1 MKFATLVVRGISS
14 FIDGVVTIIVIIIL
28 LYGLWGIYEEMVP
41 LFMSTLSHDVYHYKP
56 ESNDGEGDNS
66 SLDELINE
74 YPDIC
79 SWLEIFDTRID
90 YPVVHSTDNEKYLYT
105 TLEGA
110 FSKAGSIFMDYRNDS
125 LYTDTYSLLYG
136 HHVIDGIMFS
146 DVLKFLE
153 EDYFNTH
160 EWGKLWLPEN
170 TFNIHLFA
178 VLQADGYDPNYFNP
192 TLYGEDE
199 TRMLYNK
206 IMEKAV
212 HSRDFQFGPDDRIIG
227 LSTCTDTITNGRVI
241 LYGFLE
247 EIEYELKTD

>member
-1 MKFATLVVRGISS
+1 MKFATLAIRGISS
-14 FIDGVVTIIVIIIL
+14 FIDGVVTIIIIIIL
-28 LYGLWGIYEEMVP
+28 LYGLWGIYGELVP
-41 LFMSTLSHDVYHYKP
+41 IFQATVPNGVYHYKP
-56 ESNDGEGDNS
+56 DDNETGEINRFE
-66 SLDELINE
+66 ELIE
-74 YPDIC
+74 KYPDIC

-105 TLEGA
+105 TIEGA
-110 FSKAGSIFMDYRNDS
+110 FSKAGTIFMDYRNNS
-125 LYTDTYSLLYG
+125 MYTDTYSLLYG

-153 EDYFNTH
+153 EDYFNEH

-178 VLQADGYDPNYFNP
+178 VLQADGYDPDYFNP
-192 TLYGEDE
+192 TLYGEEDTKE
-199 TRMLYNK
+199 LYNM
-206 IMEKAV
+206 IMDKAV
-212 HSRDFQFGPDDRIIG
+212 HSRDFEFGPDDRIIG

-247 EIEYELKTD
+247 EIEYELKEN